1 MNRIFLFVSLLLLLV
16 SGAFAADPAG
26 EYDPTP
32 LPSGPLLKKMPN
44 YAVWQVTYVFEVAK
58 APAPPAGDATVAVPP
73 GEAAKAPVSHLP
85 KLLTITQTKP
95 FWHAVA
101 VDLSG
106 EKHETW
112 SDGTVRYEVGA
123 TESEILPISNSVPGN
138 EVRVRNYFGTKGD
151 FPDMDWISAK
161 TYLGTQ
167 KGTAF
172 WVFEGP
178 EGMMAWIDSGTLNPV
193 RWKKGSETRTFQILP
208 EPTSRL
214 VLPPKVARLSEA
226 IKRLEALSRSAPPHL

>member
-1 MNRIFLFVSLLLLLV
+1 MNRILLFVSMLLLLV
-16 SGAFAADPAG
+16 SRAFAADAEG
-26 EYDPTP
+26 EYDPKP

-44 YAVWQVTYVFEVAK
+44 YAAWQVIYVFEVAK
-58 APAPPAGDATVAVPP
+58 ASASPTGDGATPP
-73 GEAAKAPVSHLP
+73 GDAAKAPVSHLP

-95 FWHAVA
+95 VWHAVA

-106 EKHETW
+106 EKRETW

-123 TESEILPISNSVPGN
+123 TDSEILPISNSVPGN

-172 WVFEGP
+172 WVFKGP

-193 RWKKGSETRTFQILP
+193 RWKKGAETRTFQILP
-208 EPTSRL
+208 EPTSPL
-214 VLPPKVARLSEA
+214 VLPPRVARLSEA
-226 IKRLEALSRSAPPHL
+226 IKRLDVLSRSAPPHL